1 MARPK
6 GSVNAVEP
14 VVEITKVR
22 EIKHVART
30 IGLTNTGV
38 AESAVEVEQYLRM
51 TYFEAG
57 WTLFDVSVLAHNPN
71 TVTLMYILT
80 R

>member
-1 MARPK
+1 MGRPAK
-6 GSVNAVEP
+6 VVVGGSVEKEP
-14 VVEITKVR
+14 VAVK

-38 AESAVEVEQYLRM
+38 AESAVDVENYLRM

-57 WTLFDVSVLAHNPN
+57 WTLFDVSVLSHSPN